1 MNECTPSE
9 GIPVVERL
17 LGKQGPVTNSKSHKS
32 RRQQMVTGAKK
43 LNFPKPG
50 ATKEK
55 EDITM
60 IDAERMLVHYN
71 QDHPNLKAAAQ
82 RVTQKIMDH
91 TSRLAVAA
99 GWKGAAVA
107 KDAITGH
114 TSGMMLLRAKKTT
127 ITPDVVDAEVVAPKL
142 LKG

>member
-1 MNECTPSE
+1 MATK
-9 GIPVVERL
+9 R
-17 LGKQGPVTNSKSHKS
+17 
-32 RRQQMVTGAKK
+32 

-60 IDAERMLVHYN
+60 IDAERMLAHYN
-71 QDHPNLKAAAQ
+71 QDHPDLKSEAK
-82 RVTQKIMDH
+82 RVTAKITNH
-91 TSRLAVAA
+91 TGRLAIEA

-127 ITPDVVDAEVVAPKL
+127 VTPDVIDAEPAAPKA
-142 LKG
+142 LKAPKG